1 LCYRRKIRRLLRRRY
16 DPFGSRYTAIR
27 REQRDTRVGRRTGG
41 VYEGDRGRR
50 GEHICSRRAT
60 VEEGIFRQGTVSQDR
75 QVHSSIGGIGREC
88 VSYQE

>member
-16 DPFGSRYTAIR
+16 DLFGSRCTAVH
-27 REQRDTRVGRRTGG
+27 REQRDIRVGRRTGG
-41 VYEGDRGRR
+41 VYKGDRGRQ

-60 VEEGIFRQGTVSQDR
+60 VEEGIFRRGIASWDR
-75 QVHSSIGGIGREC
+75 QVHSSIGSIGREY